1 MRGFQYNHIYLLLG
15 IEYLPSHMDNL
26 TDFKKEG
33 FDRQQLFR
41 LPMRA
46 EIRMKQRPFTR
57 NLIVSDVG
65 YYPKAD
71 GHLVERKRG
80 LKSHI
85 LVFCLKGYGWFSWLG
100 RRREVGP
107 MEVFW
112 VPEGEAHAYGAHPTD
127 PWEIYWV
134 HARGS
139 SVLDL
144 LAWTPLTRSRPMT
157 SLSNSNAVRRQ
168 FNSLLQRLERGYSDH
183 SLLEMSRFFVSLT
196 SLLHVDAGSIKEI
209 GQREKI
215 EAAMDQMRQ
224 TLSNPLTLTQYARG
238 VGFSVSQFSDLFKR
252 HYGTSPM
259 AYFSELRMQRARELL
274 SFTKITVK
282 EIAAELGFDDPLYFS
297 RAFKKISGISPRD
310 YRRRS

>member
-1 MRGFQYNHIYLLLG
+1 
-15 IEYLPSHMDNL
+15 MDNL
-26 TDFKKEG
+26 TEFREEG
-33 FDRQQLFR
+33 FDRQKLFR

-46 EIRMKQRPFTR
+46 ELRMKERPFTR
-57 NLIVSDVG
+57 NLVVSDIG

-71 GHLVERKRG
+71 GHLVERMRG

-85 LVFCLKGYGWFSWLG
+85 LVFCLKGRGWVTWSG

-112 VPEGEAHAYGAHPTD
+112 VAAGEAHAYGTHRSD

-134 HARGS
+134 HARGE
-139 SVLDL
+139 SVQDL

-157 SLSNSNAVRRQ
+157 SFSNSHALRRQ
-168 FNSLLQRLERGYSDH
+168 FNALLQRLERGYTDH
-183 SLLEMSRFFVSLT
+183 SLLEMARFFVSLT

-215 EAAMDQMRQ
+215 EVAMDQMRQ
-224 TLSNPLTLTQYARG
+224 TLSCPLTLTDYARG

-274 SFTKITVK
+274 SFTKLSVK

-297 RAFKKISGISPRD
+297 RAFKKVSGMSPSD
-310 YRRRS
+310 YRLKS

>member
-1 MRGFQYNHIYLLLG
+1 
-15 IEYLPSHMDNL
+15 MDNL
-26 TDFKKEG
+26 TEFRKEG
-33 FDRQQLFR
+33 FDRQKLFR

-46 EIRMKQRPFTR
+46 EIRMKERPFTR
-57 NLIVSDVG
+57 NLVVSDIG

-85 LVFCLKGYGWFSWLG
+85 LVFCLKGRGWFTWSG

-107 MEVFW
+107 MEAFW
-112 VPEGEAHAYGAHPTD
+112 VPAGEAHAYGTHRSD

-134 HARGS
+134 HARGE

-144 LAWTPLTRSRPMT
+144 LAWTPLTRNRPMT
-157 SLSNSNAVRRQ
+157 SFSNSHALRRQ
-168 FNSLLQRLERGYSDH
+168 FNALLQRLERGYTDH
-183 SLLEMSRFFVSLT
+183 SLLEMARFFVSLT

-215 EAAMDQMRQ
+215 EVAMDQMRQ
-224 TLSNPLTLTQYARG
+224 TLSRPLTLADYARG

-274 SFTKITVK
+274 GFTKMSVK
-282 EIAAELGFDDPLYFS
+282 EIAAELGFDDPLTFQEPS
-297 RAFKKISGISPRD
+297 KKSPACHPVITG
-310 YRRRS
+310 

>member
-1 MRGFQYNHIYLLLG
+1 
-15 IEYLPSHMDNL
+15 MDNL
-26 TDFKKEG
+26 TEFRKEG
-33 FDRQQLFR
+33 FDRQKLFR

-46 EIRMKQRPFTR
+46 EIRMKERPFTR
-57 NLIVSDVG
+57 NLVVSDIG

-85 LVFCLKGYGWFSWLG
+85 LVFCLKGRGWFTWSG

-107 MEVFW
+107 MEAFW
-112 VPEGEAHAYGAHPTD
+112 VPAGEAHAYGTHRSD

-134 HARGS
+134 HARGE

-157 SLSNSNAVRRQ
+157 SFSNSHALRRQ
-168 FNSLLQRLERGYSDH
+168 FNALLQRLERGYTDH
-183 SLLEMSRFFVSLT
+183 SLLEMARFFVSLT

-215 EAAMDQMRQ
+215 EVAMDQMRQ
-224 TLSNPLTLTQYARG
+224 TLSRPLTLADYARG

-274 SFTKITVK
+274 GFTKMSVK

-297 RAFKKISGISPRD
+297 RAFKKVSGMSPSD
-310 YRRRS
+310 YRLKS